1 MRRALA
7 EHGARVKAEALAE
20 AEEQASEILADAAAQ
35 AQRTESAAT
44 FPL

>member
-1 MRRALA
+1 M
-7 EHGARVKAEALAE
+7 KAEALAE
-20 AEEQASEILADAAAQ
+20 AEQEASEILADAAAQ